1 MKLISLEKMSEQD
14 IAIVEQT
21 LKGLMIPDNNLRRQA
36 EVKLEELMGNRT
48 GLIFCLSSLLLSKNL

>member
-1 MKLISLEKMSEQD
+1 MSEQD